1 MIEEDRF
8 FPQEPERDEWGMDL
22 SLLRVTR
29 AMSPEER
36 VISHQNA
43 LDLVLELRDAGK
55 NLGYWPQSASQDPL

>member
-1 MIEEDRF
+1 MSEENRF
-8 FPQEPERDEWGMDL
+8 FPSEPERDEWGMDL

-36 VISHQNA
+36 LINHQKA

-55 NLGYWPQSASQDPL
+55 KLGYWSQSAS